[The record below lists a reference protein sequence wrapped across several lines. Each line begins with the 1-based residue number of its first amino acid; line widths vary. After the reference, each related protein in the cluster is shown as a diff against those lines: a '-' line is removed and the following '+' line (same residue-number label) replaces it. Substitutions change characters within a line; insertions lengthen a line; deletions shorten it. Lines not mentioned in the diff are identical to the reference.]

1 MDQYAQAGG
10 LATEA
15 LGAIRT
21 VTALNAQ
28 PEVIN
33 KYRAFL
39 TYAMEVSILFY
50 YYTRN
55 LYRIHAY
62 AYKIYL
68 YTCFLCAP
76 YVYRLE

>member
-39 TYAMEVSILFY
+39 TYAMEVSIL
-50 YYTRN
+50 
-55 LYRIHAY
+55 
-62 AYKIYL
+62 
-68 YTCFLCAP
+68 
-76 YVYRLE
+76 

>member
-50 YYTRN
+50 FIPN
-55 LYRIHAY
+55 LYHIHAY
-62 AYKIYL
+62 AYIRRL
-68 YTCFLCAP
+68 YTCFLCP
-76 YVYRLE
+76 ICL